1 MKSRPRRFKRTRTVL
16 LFYSLLVAPYVLEAG
31 LRMASCRTVSGDV
44 WFVDGTLPKPHNE
57 GGVAEVSISKSKGCI
72 LHMIHGK

>member
-44 WFVDGTLPKPHNE
+44 WFVDGTLPK
-57 GGVAEVSISKSKGCI
+57 ASQ
-72 LHMIHGK
+72 